1 MKKIAALIL
10 IFVMLIP
17 SAVFADAKDIPV
29 LLYHMVEN
37 EDMGLDFIVSITP
50 EQLRVHLE
58 TIKNN
63 GFNTITYTDYYNYIT
78 KGTKLPEKPVLI
90 TFDDGYT
97 NNYTYLFPLL
107 KELEMK
113 ATIFVVTSTVGTT
126 PGQYPHFTWEQAKEM
141 NDSGYVDIQSHT
153 HTHSDMTALTAEE
166 VRYEFRMSRYLI
178 EKNLGKKCEFLAYPY
193 GYYNTDVLNTAT
205 DAGFLITSQVA
216 NDISSTAYGKIEP
229 VKRITTWGSLTPQQL
244 LELIEQ

>member
-1 MKKIAALIL
+1 MKKILAFVLVLI
-10 IFVMLIP
+10 MLLP
-17 SAVFADAKDIPV
+17 SVVFADAYNIPV
-29 LLYHMVEN
+29 LLYHMVEP
-37 EDMGLDFIVSITP
+37 EEMGLDFIVSITP

-78 KGTKLPEKPVLI
+78 KGTKLPKNPVMI

-113 ATIFVVTSTVGTT
+113 ATIFIVTKTVGTT
-126 PGQYPHFTWEQAKEM
+126 PGLYPHFTWELAKEM

-153 HTHSDMTALTAEE
+153 HTHEDMTSLTPEQLK
-166 VRYEFRMSRYLI
+166 YDLRMSRYLI
-178 EKNLGKKCEFLAYPY
+178 EKNLNKKCEFLAYPY
-193 GYYNTDVLNTAT
+193 GFYNDDVLNIAT

-244 LELIEQ
+244 LELIDK